1 MLPDSSMRRCT
12 AGGYH
17 AIEQDH
23 AAKVVAIAFATRH
36 VAIYDRVVMDN
47 LLIDLDREI
56 ASTRRLL
63 ERYPAGK
70 GAWQPHDKSR
80 TLSALATHVA
90 NIPQHGAAILTTTEM
105 DVTTRQPQPPKD
117 SAAELLEAFDAGV
130 ARLKAAVAGTDT
142 ATLGEKWS
150 MRAGPKVLVSESR
163 ALLMRLMVINHLIH
177 HRAQLGV
184 YLRLLNVPIPG
195 MYGPS
200 ADEPV

>member
-1 MLPDSSMRRCT
+1 M
-12 AGGYH
+12 
-17 AIEQDH
+17 Q
-23 AAKVVAIAFATRH
+23 
-36 VAIYDRVVMDN
+36 N

-63 ERYPAGK
+63 ERYPVGK

-90 NIPQHGAAILTTTEM
+90 NIPHHGANILTTAEM
-105 DVTTRQPQPPKD
+105 DVATRQPQPPKD
-117 SAAELLEAFDAGV
+117 SASELLDVFDAGV
-130 ARLKAAVAGTDT
+130 TRLKSAIADTDSERLRET
-142 ATLGEKWS
+142 WT
-150 MRAGPKVLVSESR
+150 MRAGSRGLASESR
-163 ALLMRLMVINHLIH
+163 ALLMRLMVINHLVH

-184 YLRLLNVPIPG
+184 YMRLLNVPIPG

>member
-1 MLPDSSMRRCT
+1 M
-12 AGGYH
+12 
-17 AIEQDH
+17 E
-23 AAKVVAIAFATRH
+23 
-36 VAIYDRVVMDN
+36 N

-63 ERYPAGK
+63 ERYPPGK
-70 GAWQPHDKSR
+70 GGWQPHDKSR

-90 NIPQHGAAILTTTEM
+90 SIPGHGANILTTAEM
-105 DVTTRQPQPPKD
+105 DVATRQPQPPTD
-117 SAAELLEAFDAGV
+117 SATELLEVFDAGV
-130 ARLKAAVAGTDT
+130 TRLKSAIADIDAAKLREHWT
-142 ATLGEKWS
+142 
-150 MRAGPKVLVSESR
+150 MRVGPRVLVSEPR
-163 ALLMRLMVINHLIH
+163 ALLMRLMVINHLVH